1 MTPMDLERSPAV
13 SKTANESSAALDS
26 SLRWLPQIDTGV
38 PLLDSDHRAMVALI
52 NRAAGEAAA
61 GYRESLAI
69 TLRELRRISAE
80 HFLRETA
87 VLRSFIK
94 SPDKPEAAPV
104 IRLRLLDGV
113 IAEVESLP
121 PGKVAVEALASV
133 AQRLM
138 DWFLRQTVG
147 QDAKLRAYFQPR

>member
-1 MTPMDLERSPAV
+1 MTSIDLERSPAV
-13 SKTANESSAALDS
+13 SKAAKESSAALDA
-26 SLRWLPQIDTGV
+26 SLRWSPQFDTGV

-69 TLRELRRISAE
+69 TLRELRRISVE

-87 VLRSFIK
+87 VLRSFTR
-94 SPDKPEAAPV
+94 SPDNPEAAPV
-104 IRLRLLDGV
+104 MRLRLLDGV

-121 PGKVAVEALASV
+121 PGAVAAEALASV

-138 DWFLRQTVG
+138 DWFLRQTSG
-147 QDAKLRAYFQPR
+147 QGAKLRAYFEPR